1 VCEHL
6 GASPIEGERF
16 AVVFHDEQLKAPP
29 FDTVLKRNIE
39 ILHFP
44 SPTKL

>member
-1 VCEHL
+1 M
-6 GASPIEGERF
+6 
-16 AVVFHDEQLKAPP
+16 VFNDEPLKAPP

-44 SPTKL
+44 SPVKL